1 MTTST
6 SATRLEWKLRALD
19 EFRRRVS
26 ETAPDDVDTVMLEE
40 ELRETLNA
48 VGREVMA
55 EVLARADTKAPT
67 IEVRGERWGN
77 RRETM
82 GTYTTLFGEVKL
94 ERSTYSP
101 GGGGKVIIPLELRL
115 GMVERRY
122 TPKVARILTHAIAV
136 MTSQEAEGFLKE
148 VGLAAVSRSTIH
160 RLPQAVAARH
170 EELRDALNQALR
182 ESDSI
187 PADAT
192 VVQACLDGVMVP
204 QDGEHARPRGR
215 KTTAPKVARHET
227 RYQRAP
233 KSSPQDDDEE
243 DGRAWHE
250 AMVGTLAFWNAE
262 GEHLRTIYIARMPE
276 SGHETVASELELELH
291 AILRERPDLDVSF
304 ASDGDATQWQY
315 LEGIAV
321 ALPHEER
328 RTTTLNLD
336 FWHAAG
342 YVDAAAKAA
351 LEDESDARV
360 QAEEWKTSLKE
371 HVHGATRVL
380 KSMRYFRDQLS
391 GERREAMDGAINYL
405 AKQAANGRMRYR
417 SSRDL
422 GHPIG
427 SGPVEAA
434 AKTLVDVRMRRSGA
448 RYDQHGGQTILNFR
462 SALYSDRFSKL
473 WDLLHRSYAVP
484 VREAA

>member
-1 MTTST
+1 MATTN
-6 SATRLEWKLRALD
+6 SAKQLEWKLRALD
-19 EFRRRVS
+19 EFRRKVS
-26 ETAPDDVDTVMLEE
+26 EMAADEVDTVALEE

-48 VGREVMA
+48 VGMEVMG

-67 IEVRGERWGN
+67 LEVRGERWGN

-82 GTYTTLFGEVKL
+82 GTYTTLFGEVKIL
-94 ERSTYSP
+94 RSTYSP
-101 GGGGKVIIPLELRL
+101 GGGGKVMIPLDLRL
-115 GMVERRY
+115 GIVERRY
-122 TPKVARILTHAIAV
+122 TPKVARILTHAVAV

-170 EELRDALNQALR
+170 EELRDAINEALR
-182 ESDSI
+182 ESDSV
-187 PADAT
+187 PTDAT

-215 KTTAPKVARHET
+215 KTTAPKAPRHEA
-227 RYQRAP
+227 RYQRAQR
-233 KSSPQDDDEE
+233 SSPQDDDEE

-262 GEHLRTIYIARMPE
+262 GEHLKTIYIARMPE

-304 ASDGDATQWQY
+304 ASDGDAAQWHY
-315 LEGIAV
+315 LEGIAA
-321 ALPHEER
+321 ALPDAER
-328 RTTTLNLD
+328 RTTTFNLD

-342 YVDAAAKAA
+342 YVDDAAKAA
-351 LEDESDARV
+351 LEDDSDSKV

-391 GERREAMDGAINYL
+391 GARRETIETSINYL
-405 AKQAANGRMRYR
+405 AKQASAGRMKYR
-417 SSRDL
+417 TSRDL
-422 GHPIG
+422 RHPIG

-462 SALYSDRFSKL
+462 SALYSDRFAKL
-473 WDLLHRSYAVP
+473 WDMLHQSYTAT